1 VSPVNINRTPL
12 IFIRISEYFANEL
25 LFFSVDVNSAK
36 NIIIMHWPNAKKNN
50 KATEKSILF
59 DIVAIAIM
67 LAKIGDEQGLD
78 AKAKNVP
85 IINGKIILLPFL
97 FSGIFF
103 IIVGK
108 FISNIP
114 SKLSPNIIITD
125 AKTRITTGEAK
136 FVKAL
141 PVIAHNTPI
150 ILSTNDNPSEKDNI
164 CINSFLFPSLEYPP
178 TYPIINGRIPK
189 LQGDIEVKIPDRNA
203 KINNIGKTKLLL
215 VKYWENN
222 CTRLSIN

>member
-1 VSPVNINRTPL
+1 MSPVNINRTPL
-12 IFIRISEYFANEL
+12 IFIRISEYFASTL
-25 LFFSVDVNSAK
+25 LFFSVDVNNAK
-36 NIIIMHWPNAKKNN
+36 NIIIMHCPNAKKNN
-50 KATEKSILF
+50 SATENRILF

-78 AKAKNVP
+78 ANAKNAP
-85 IINGKIILLPFL
+85 IKNGKIILLPLL

-114 SKLSPNIIITD
+114 SKLSPNITITE
-125 AKTRITTGEAK
+125 AKTSITTGEAM

-150 ILSTNDNPSEKDNI
+150 ILSTSDNPSEKDNI
-164 CINSFLFPSLEYPP
+164 CINNFLFPSLEYPP
-178 TYPIINGRIPK
+178 TYPIIKGRIPK
-189 LQGDIEVKIPDRNA
+189 LQGDIEVKIPDKNA
-203 KINNIGKTKLLL
+203 KINNTGKIKLLF
-215 VKYWENN
+215 VKY
-222 CTRLSIN
+222 